1 MQGKDTIEKIQIRHI
16 KGMTMV
22 EQLGDKDKQKE
33 GDAGLGGG
41 EEEFDR
47 KIRKDLEN
55 DDDFAALLEGF
66 AGEQLAS
73 SEAVDEESKNKDT
86 EWIESSQSETEL
98 EQPSVPDSKTKS
110 NFDAS

>member
-1 MQGKDTIEKIQIRHI
+1 MEYQVKVQGKDTIEKIQIRHI

-33 GDAGLGGG
+33 VDAGLGGG

-66 AGEQLAS
+66 AGE
-73 SEAVDEESKNKDT
+73 
-86 EWIESSQSETEL
+86 
-98 EQPSVPDSKTKS
+98 
-110 NFDAS
+110 